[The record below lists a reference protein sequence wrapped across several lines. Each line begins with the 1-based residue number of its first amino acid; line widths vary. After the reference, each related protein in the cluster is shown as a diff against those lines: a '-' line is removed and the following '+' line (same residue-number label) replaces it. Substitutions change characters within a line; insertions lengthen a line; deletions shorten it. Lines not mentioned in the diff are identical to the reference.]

1 MTNERINEKANRGS
15 MLSIRNNNQ
24 GVKQT
29 IPITIMESGMKRL
42 ELMKSEVKQGE
53 KRKVENF
60 KSHSLSQS
68 WDISFGDRKLDVS
81 HCSAN

>member
-1 MTNERINEKANRGS
+1 
-15 MLSIRNNNQ
+15 MLSIRNNDQ
-24 GVKQT
+24 CLKQT
-29 IPITIMESGMKRL
+29 LPITIIKSGMKRL
-42 ELMKSEVKQGE
+42 ELVKSEVKQGE

-68 WDISFGDRKLDVS
+68 WDISFGDRKLDMN